1 MLLVR
6 LESLILI
13 LIEFLYLVD
22 LVFPLVSLKDFLHY
36 SQLLVENILLL
47 SQHIKRVHVL
57 GLDLLYP
64 RRDDLNL
71 FFSRGLLLHRIYGL
85 VEFLDLSVD
94 VLLLYLQVK
103 VPLVNL
109 GVQVQT
115 LQLLGRFLGQFQ

>member
-1 MLLVR
+1 MLLVM
-6 LESLILI
+6 LKSLVLI

-22 LVFPLVSLKDFLHY
+22 LIFLLVSLKDFLHD

-64 RRDDLNL
+64 CRDDLNL
-71 FFSRGLLLHRIYGL
+71 FFSRGLLFHCIYGL
-85 VEFLDLSVD
+85 VQFLNLSVD
-94 VLLLYLQVK
+94 VLLLYFQVK

-109 GVQVQT
+109 RVQVQT
-115 LQLLGRFLGQFQ
+115 L